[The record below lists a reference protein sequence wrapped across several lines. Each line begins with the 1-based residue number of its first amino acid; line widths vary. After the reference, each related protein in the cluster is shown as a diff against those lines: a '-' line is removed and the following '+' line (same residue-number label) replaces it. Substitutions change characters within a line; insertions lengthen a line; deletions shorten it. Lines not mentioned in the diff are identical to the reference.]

1 MSRGFTG
8 IAAGLLLA
16 SLVLAR
22 GEDKGRDERL
32 TSLITSALR
41 ESGAPGVSVAVVEN
55 GKPAFVKAFG
65 MADLASRRAAGA
77 DTRYAVGS
85 ISKQFTAAMAL
96 LLADQGK
103 LSLDDR
109 VSKYLPDLTR
119 AGEVTIRQLLS
130 HTSGYEDYAPQDYFI
145 PEWAK
150 PTTPRAILDTWARKP
165 LNFDPGTQW
174 QYSNTNFV
182 IAAEIIEKVS
192 GEPLV
197 RMLREKV
204 FEPLGMRSAGD
215 CAERSPED
223 ATAYTRFAL
232 SPPRLVARE
241 GDGWYSGAG
250 ELCMTASDLAKW
262 DTAFIEKKILS
273 PAAYT
278 EFTRE
283 VTLKNGDLTHY
294 ALGLQVGSLHGIPTV
309 SHSGEVSG
317 FLASNTVLPNRGGA
331 VIVLSN
337 EGGVQLVGT
346 LSQALLAAV
355 FVPKG
360 AVAPRTDLPRIRA
373 ILDGLRRGK
382 IDRALFTGHC
392 NDYFTESVLNDYR
405 DSLKELGKLRSIT
418 PGREIPRGGM
428 TYRSYRARFA
438 KKIVTLSVY
447 VMPDNKYEQFMLL
460 D

>member
-1 MSRGFTG
+1 MSRGVTG

-16 SLVLAR
+16 GLVLAR
-22 GEDKGRDERL
+22 GEDRRQDERL

-55 GKPAFVKAFG
+55 GNPAFVKAFG
-65 MADLASRRAAGA
+65 MADLAAHRAADAG
-77 DTRYAVGS
+77 TRYAVGS

-130 HTSGYEDYAPQDYFI
+130 HTSGYEDYAPQDYII

-182 IAAEIIEKVS
+182 IAAQIIEKVS

-204 FEPLGMRSAGD
+204 FEPLGMHSAGD
-215 CAERSPED
+215 CAEHSPAD

-232 SPPRLVARE
+232 SPPRPVARE

-262 DTAFIEKKILS
+262 DIAFIEKKILS
-273 PAAYT
+273 PAAYA

-283 VTLKNGDLTHY
+283 VTLQNGDLTQY

-331 VIVLSN
+331 VVVLSN
-337 EGGVQLVGT
+337 EGGVQLVGSLAQT
-346 LSQALLAAV
+346 LLAAV

-360 AVAPRTDLPRIRA
+360 AVAPRSDLPRIRA
-373 ILDGLRRGK
+373 VLDGLRRGK
-382 IDRALFTGHC
+382 IDRDLFTGHC

-418 PGREIPRGGM
+418 SGREIPRGGM
-428 TYRSYRARFA
+428 TYRSYRARFS
-438 KKIVTLSVY
+438 KKIVTLSIY